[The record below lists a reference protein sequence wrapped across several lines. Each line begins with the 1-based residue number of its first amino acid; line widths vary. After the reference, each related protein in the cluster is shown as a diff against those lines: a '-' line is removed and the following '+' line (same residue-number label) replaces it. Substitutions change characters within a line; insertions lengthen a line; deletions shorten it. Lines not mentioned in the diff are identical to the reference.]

1 MLTERVMHFLL
12 CEIWNYF
19 DGVRLHASGYTTGRN
34 HVGFYLPV
42 FARKGDKER
51 KKQMVWLAF
60 LFKFQTC
67 TLEFPYFV
75 APTLNCLT
83 WKLDLTNGFFCS
95 GLAGSG

>member
-1 MLTERVMHFLL
+1 M
-12 CEIWNYF
+12 
-19 DGVRLHASGYTTGRN
+19 RLHASGYTTGRN

-67 TLEFPYFV
+67 TLEFPYFCCSHSE
-75 APTLNCLT
+75 LF
-83 WKLDLTNGFFCS
+83 DLKVGPNKWVLLLRS
-95 GLAGSG
+95 GWVRLSLGWVILGT